1 MKKSF
6 NEWVY
11 FLAVKTA
18 DGKPTTI
25 LFKEVWMVHKA
36 IAYISEDRAAEWRSY
51 IGVNAVNVTYHY
63 DEDDNMVITDAVL
76 LKGKGE

>member
-1 MKKSF
+1 MNKSY

-11 FLAVKTA
+11 LVDVKYK
-18 DGKPTTI
+18 DGEPATI

-36 IAYISEDRAAEWRSY
+36 IAYISKEKAEEWKSY
-51 IGVNAVNVTYHY
+51 IDVNAVNVTYHY

-76 LKGKGE
+76 LQKKGE